1 MFVGTL
7 KARTPENA
15 GKVVVRDNDAI
26 ERDTG
31 GITATDDVAAVVTSD
46 GVKESDACTRKAA
59 RLVVERETRRSADM
73 LRGWNVE
80 QLFYYI
86 WCYFFIL
93 KNFFFHTSQRLFFV
107 LSVEI

>member
-31 GITATDDVAAVVTSD
+31 GITATDDVAAVATSD
-46 GVKESDACTRKAA
+46 GVKESNACTRKAA

-73 LRGWNVE
+73 RGWNVE
-80 QLFYYI
+80 QLFCYL
-86 WCYFFIL
+86 YFFIL
-93 KNFFFHTSQRLFFV
+93 KKIIKNSHKSTFV
-107 LSVEI
+107 FCFEC